1 MSLRNPAVFLARPLP
16 AVLLILL
23 VGCIAY
29 ANSFEVPFV
38 LDDKRSIV
46 ESGGFSSFE
55 EFSFSQT
62 RVVAYLT
69 FALNYRLG
77 GLDVTGYHVVNLVVH
92 LAAGLLVFALLRL
105 TLQTPFFT
113 QQSAVSPQP
122 SALSTQHPALV
133 PFFVALLFVVHPV
146 QTQAVT
152 YVVQRMTSMAS
163 MFYLL
168 SLVLY
173 VLGRLSIEAQGPRG
187 KGQEKEASAP
197 VTANVAPWTLGLA
210 PVFLAASV
218 LAAVLAMKTKE
229 IAFTLPFAVLLYE
242 VFFFQGAWKRRLLC
256 LLPIFATL
264 PIVPLAVLAT
274 ADSSGDVL
282 ADVSEQTRASSLS
295 RTDYLFTQFRVIV
308 TYLRLLIFPVN
319 QNLDYDYP
327 IYRTFWSLPVV
338 FSFLLLAALLVLAL
352 YLFLRTGRS
361 HPSALIPQHSAL
373 STQYSSLSTQHSALG
388 VRPSAELRLISFGIL
403 WFFLTLA
410 VESSII
416 PIVDVIFEHRLYL
429 PSVGAITAFVAL
441 LFYAA
446 TRIPRAWGPALPIP
460 VLGLLV
466 LVLAVATFQRN
477 HVWGDDVRLWLDT
490 AAKSPEKGRPF
501 NELGVALEESG
512 RREEAM
518 ESFSLAIDLDPSHFK
533 ARYNLADLLLIS
545 GRPEE
550 SLPLL
555 AEAIRIKPD
564 FSEAYVKAGAA
575 LLRARRYGDVVTFLE
590 QNLDRIGDN
599 GEARF
604 YIGAAHAFMGN
615 KEAARRELEIVARL
629 DPELAR
635 DLRGLIGF

>member
-122 SALSTQHPALV
+122 SALSTQHSALV
-133 PFFVALLFVVHPV
+133 PLFVALLFVVHPV

-352 YLFLRTGRS
+352 YLFLRTGRFRC
-361 HPSALIPQHSAL
+361 SAL
-373 STQYSSLSTQHSALG
+373 SGQHSTPA
-388 VRPSAELRLISFGIL
+388 PSTVNRQPSTRSDEPALRLFSFGIF
-403 WFFLTLA
+403 WFFLALA
-410 VESSII
+410 VESSIV

-575 LLRARRYGDVVTFLE
+575 LLRARRYGDVVAFLE

-615 KEAARRELEIVARL
+615 KEAARRELAVVARL
-629 DPELAR
+629 DPALAR
-635 DLRGLIGF
+635 DLQGLIGF